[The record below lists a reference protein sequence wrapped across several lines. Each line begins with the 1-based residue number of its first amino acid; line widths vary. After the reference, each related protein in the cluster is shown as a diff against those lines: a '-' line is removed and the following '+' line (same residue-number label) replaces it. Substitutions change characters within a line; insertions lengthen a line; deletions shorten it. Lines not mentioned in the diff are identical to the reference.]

1 MDIKGYQTHFGGV
14 RICKITKDPYC
25 LELESTRHS
34 CEENLSS
41 GKRGLF
47 QEYCKAHETKLDK
60 TDDHVHDHY
69 ELVEEAPPELQVELE
84 LIRSTIYCQVY
95 HRYPPHEYV
104 TIIGSG

>member
-1 MDIKGYQTHFGGV
+1 MKS
-14 RICKITKDPYC
+14 KDQV
-25 LELESTRHS
+25 LGAFKKFHASVEQ
-34 CEENLSS
+34 EEGRKLKSVWADNA
-41 GKRGLF
+41 GEYRGLF